1 MRCAYNTVVPP
12 LRPLAVSLLLGALLT
27 GCAPLRPAVWTVEAR
42 QTRVTASG
50 GRVLVNGRPFFPFGF
65 YHISWADQGTPQTRL
80 DDLDTLADA
89 GFNVMLTEPVR
100 EAETEM
106 PPLLARAQRRG
117 VMILAHGIQPRF
129 VRELAGQP
137 ALLGFTLM
145 DDSNYNSTPPAVA
158 DLQATYKA
166 LAPDKLTGITLAVAN
181 DRPESGFFGVSDSV
195 SNMSYPIGGT
205 DEIAVVYGVMRQTV
219 VQAARRGVVPLAT
232 LQTFAWPGQRRP
244 TPAELRNMTYQA
256 VVAGVKGVVYYSYRS
271 GGNRVTDDGP
281 LWQETRNLAAEMRV
295 LSPTLLSAG
304 RRELTPDT
312 AGQPVRAVQFSGA
325 GGSYLLV
332 VNTTPRPQPL
342 RLDLPRVR
350 SLRPLFGTAT
360 PDFGRGQLGGTL
372 EALGVQ
378 VFEVR

>member
-1 MRCAYNTVVPP
+1 MRRAYNTAVPP

-332 VNTTPRPQPL
+332 VNTTPRSQPL

>member
-1 MRCAYNTVVPP
+1 MRRAYNTAVPP

-129 VRELAGQP
+129 VRELAVQP

-166 LAPDKLTGITLAVAN
+166 LAPDKLTGITLAVAT

-350 SLRPLFGTAT
+350 SLRPVFGTAT

-378 VFEVR
+378 IFEVR

>member
-1 MRCAYNTVVPP
+1 MSRPYNTAMAP
-12 LRPLAVSLLLGALLT
+12 LRPLAISLLLGAQLT

-42 QTRVTASG
+42 QTHVTASG
-50 GRVLVNGRPFFPFGF
+50 GRILVNGQPFFPFGF
-65 YHISWADQGTPQTRL
+65 YHVSWADQGTPQTRL
-80 DDLDTLADA
+80 NDLDILADA

-106 PPLLARAQRRG
+106 PPLLAEAHRRG
-117 VMILAHGIQPRF
+117 VMVLAHGVQPRF
-129 VRELAGQP
+129 VREIAAQP

-166 LAPDKLTGITLAVAN
+166 LAPDKLTGITLALAN

-232 LQTFAWPGQRRP
+232 LQSFAWPGQRRP

-256 VVAGVKGVVYYSYRS
+256 VLAGVKGVVYYAYRS
-271 GGNRVTDDGP
+271 GGNRITDDGP
-281 LWQETRNLAAEMRV
+281 LWQETQSLAAEIRR
-295 LSPTLLSAG
+295 LSPTLLSAA

-312 AGQPVRAVQFSGA
+312 AGQPVRAAQFSGP

-350 SLRPLFGTAT
+350 DLRPLFGTAA
-360 PDFGRGQLGGTL
+360 PEFRQGRLGGTL
-372 EALGVQ
+372 GALDVDIY
-378 VFEVR
+378 EVR

>member
-1 MRCAYNTVVPP
+1 MRCAYNTAVPP

>member
-1 MRCAYNTVVPP
+1 MPP

-27 GCAPLRPAVWTVEAR
+27 SCAPLRPAVWTVEAR